1 MKNHFFILAA
11 FFVYGISFCQ
21 TIYDDDG
28 TISYDRNVSL
38 KDNYLNFQS
47 SSPNG
52 NLFINGTTG
61 QVGIGSNMPYS
72 NFDVKGG
79 LPNGTIFSTSDERYE
94 KSTVLNIG
102 SYVNNEN
109 KRRMLTFLDIPQ
121 SNFNPQPIVSL
132 AIEDRGD
139 YNRFRFSAR
148 TGGDTWFTIN
158 NRLQEN
164 IYTLSEQN
172 DNVKLILT
180 KPDSYIGIG
189 TDSFLDSSDIYRLSV
204 NGAIRAHRV
213 RVYTTWADFVF
224 EKGYKLP
231 TLDEVEKHI
240 YEKGHLIDIPS
251 ALEVENNG
259 IELGEMNKKLLQ
271 KVEELTLYIIE
282 MNKELRFLKEQ
293 VNKK

>member
-1 MKNHFFILAA
+1 MKKQFFILAA
-11 FFVYGISFCQ
+11 FFVYGMSFCQ

-52 NLFINGTTG
+52 NLFINGKTG
-61 QVGIGSNMPYS
+61 QVGIGTDSPYS

-79 LPNGTIFSTSDERYE
+79 LPNGTVFSTSDERYE

-109 KRRMLTFLDIPQ
+109 KRRNLTFYDIPQ
-121 SNFNPQPIVSL
+121 SNFNSQSQVHL
-132 AIEDRGD
+132 AIEDRSD
-139 YNRFRFSAR
+139 YNRLRFIAT
-148 TGGDTWFTIN
+148 TGGSTWFSLSNKLQQEIFTIN
-158 NRLQEN
+158 EN
-164 IYTLSEQN
+164 NDDVRIYLP
-172 DNVKLILT
+172 
-180 KPDSYIGIG
+180 KPNSFLGIG
-189 TDSFLDSSDIYRLSV
+189 TQSFSDGSDIYRLSV

-224 EKGYKLP
+224 EKDYNLP
-231 TLDEVEKHI
+231 TLEDVENHI
-240 YEKGHLIDIPS
+240 QEKGHLIDIPS
-251 ALEVENNG
+251 AKEVEEKG

-271 KVEELTLYIIE
+271 KVEELTLYVIKL
-282 MNKELRFLKEQ
+282 NKELQQ
-293 VNKK
+293 VKGELNKK